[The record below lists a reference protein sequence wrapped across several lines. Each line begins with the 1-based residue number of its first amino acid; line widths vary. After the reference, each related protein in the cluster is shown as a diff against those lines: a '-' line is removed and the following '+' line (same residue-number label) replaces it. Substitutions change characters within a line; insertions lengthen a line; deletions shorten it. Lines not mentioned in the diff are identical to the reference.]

1 MPQIK
6 FPQIF
11 RFVVKY
17 ARAQLVNARYARIKK
32 LHGVRRDEDG
42 RVYAYAT
49 TYSTK
54 VFDFKLKH
62 WVKKPIRYYDTFVMV
77 NPKKRSVVLSCSCAD
92 FMYRHEVALWK
103 RGGAELEYSN
113 GMAPKKTN
121 PKMRAT
127 CCKHCLRLYQYLST
141 NKKYSSIFEPMSDL
155 TQAIGS
161 QWQVKTGK

>member
-54 VFDFKLKH
+54 VFDFKLKT
-62 WVKKPIRYYDTFVMV
+62 VYKTDILCY
-77 NPKKRSVVLSCSCAD
+77 NI
-92 FMYRHEVALWK
+92 
-103 RGGAELEYSN
+103 LEI
-113 GMAPKKTN
+113 
-121 PKMRAT
+121 
-127 CCKHCLRLYQYLST
+127 LR
-141 NKKYSSIFEPMSDL
+141 
-155 TQAIGS
+155 
-161 QWQVKTGK
+161 